1 MVGQT
6 LQFRLNSQI
15 QIHIHIHIYIHI
27 HIHNIYR
34 CQVNARPLA
43 HQVDWFLNGKPLSSE
58 LVSGNILSLTSEPDL
73 SDAVLSCR
81 AENKAGSTTSSRII
95 IVKGTKYGGL

>member
-1 MVGQT
+1 M
-6 LQFRLNSQI
+6 
-15 QIHIHIHIYIHI
+15 
-27 HIHNIYR
+27 
-34 CQVNARPLA
+34 A

-95 IVKGTKYGGL
+95 IVKGTKYELVHLYIYSIKYVFAQIVDCKIGINRLIHEDKNI